1 MKSTIGSLAIVAI
14 TTLTLAATAPLARLD
29 AATNSETLANKQLQ
43 NVNYQITAVNLVTQA
58 YRGALKDQGI
68 PSYQA
73 LNLSYKRRTITA
85 KDVVE
90 AAVKANMIEGAAV
103 DDRSYLMVV
112 DAQLKALDDIGR

>member
-14 TTLTLAATAPLARLD
+14 TILILAATAPLAGSN
-29 AATNSETLANKQLQ
+29 AATNSETLENKQLQ
-43 NVNYQITAVNLVTQA
+43 NMQYRISAVDLVNQA

-73 LNLSYKRRTITA
+73 LNLSYKMRTITA

-90 AAVKANMIEGAAV
+90 AAVKANMIEGTAV
-103 DDRSYLMVV
+103 DDKSYLSVV